1 MRPNCGL
8 CEDMAAGLTSL
19 RLPFDAI
26 DIEQDSALEAA
37 YGESIP
43 VLLEGDR
50 ELARAPQ
57 TRKSLKAA
65 LQRAGVM

>member
-1 MRPNCGL
+1 
-8 CEDMAAGLTSL
+8 MAAGLTSL

-57 TRKSLKAA
+57 TRKSLKEA